1 MKTTLQLF
9 ALATLSLIYSSCCG
23 FLPCGGSLSAEREV
37 TKLQEV
43 PVEVVG
49 KNRSYTRI
57 DLVPVTVT
65 EQVKG
70 RCNRCG
76 SSFCAKP
83 QCCGIVNK
91 SVLTRATGQGST
103 GEPHIGLIPTMKTL
117 AP

>member
-1 MKTTLQLF
+1 MKTTLQLL
-9 ALATLSLIYSSCCG
+9 ALAMLSLVYSSCCG

-37 TKLQEV
+37 TELQEV

-49 KNRSYTRI
+49 KHRSYTRI

-65 EQVKG
+65 ETVEEGCK
-70 RCNRCG
+70 RCG
-76 SSFCAKP
+76 SSYCATSGS
-83 QCCGIVNK
+83 CGIISK
-91 SVLTRATGQGST
+91 RVLARATGQGST